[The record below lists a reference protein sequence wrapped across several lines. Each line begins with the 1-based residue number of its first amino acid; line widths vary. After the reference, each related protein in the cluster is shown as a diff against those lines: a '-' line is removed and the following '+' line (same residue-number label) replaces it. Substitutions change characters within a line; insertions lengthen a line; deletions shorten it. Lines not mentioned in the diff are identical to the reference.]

1 MLIIIQFRG
10 KSASKVRFFFH
21 TGMEDGQKNSRIP
34 SPRNPAVYKTNLTNR
49 HEKIS
54 DVFCKDNDLISICKL
69 WITIF
74 NNYRTNTLTFC
85 TTKAA
90 IVLTDIYTLGLGI
103 VKINFASA
111 LYFGYICSHDDK
123 IIFSSTAACTDLLQ
137 RCGAHT
143 L

>member
-1 MLIIIQFRG
+1 MAKARLRYD
-10 KSASKVRFFFH
+10 FFFIREWR
-21 TGMEDGQKNSRIP
+21 TVKKNSRIP

-111 LYFGYICSHDDK
+111 LDFSYICSHDDK